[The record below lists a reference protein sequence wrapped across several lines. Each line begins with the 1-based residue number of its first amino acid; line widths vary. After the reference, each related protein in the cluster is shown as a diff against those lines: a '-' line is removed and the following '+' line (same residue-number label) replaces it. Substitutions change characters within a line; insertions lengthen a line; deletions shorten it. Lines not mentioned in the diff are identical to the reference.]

1 MIADKNGK
9 TITFTLVIIS
19 ATTREVIQIITDWF
33 AWTRLDR
40 GLELSPVGCAV
51 SYLVWIGP
59 RLRRTSLSDPF
70 QPWRP
75 DVWGDRRSTGKRL
88 GEHRLRRIQPEA
100 FNTLSNLP
108 PVLGSRKL
116 LVEFRKP
123 SYRKPYFL
131 CEVPIRKGLGGF
143 VDPSPDLS
151 QLCTYCA

>member
-19 ATTREVIQIITDWF
+19 ATTREVTQIITDWF

-59 RLRRTSLSDPF
+59 RLRRTSPSGPF

-88 GEHRLRRIQPEA
+88 GEHRLQRIQPEA
-100 FNTLSNLP
+100 FNILSNLP
-108 PVLGSRKL
+108 PVPGSRKL
-116 LVEFRKP
+116 LAEFRKP
-123 SYRKPYFL
+123 SYRKTLLPLRNSYK
-131 CEVPIRKGLGGF
+131 EGGF